1 MGTLQDVLAVLL
13 GAESEAKRI
22 VEDSKSESDGFL
34 RTAQEKFA
42 MERANQMASAREQAK
57 GLMETALNSART
69 EAEQIAV
76 LGKEERTRMQK
87 RFEENVDPVIDSMVS
102 EIAERY
108 ISKTKR
114 GNLGCNPLQRGRQ
127 QP

>member
-1 MGTLQDVLAVLL
+1 MGTLQEVLAVLL

-22 VEDSKSESDGFL
+22 VEDTKNESAGFL
-34 RTAQEKFA
+34 RAAQEKFA
-42 MERANQMASAREQAK
+42 MERVNQMASAREQAK

-87 RFEENVDPVIDSMVS
+87 RFEENADPVIHSMVS

-114 GNLGCNPLQRGRQ
+114 GN
-127 QP
+127 